1 MTHQAPCP
9 PNPPVRKGTEDMQTP
24 NEEVRIQVIHK
35 DDTTFQ
41 IGTRPITMKSNL
53 EVKRGRIVVLMGAS
67 GVGKTSVIEAVMPA
81 RRGDAMV
88 YQGTGGLPHLSVQDN
103 LRLLTPN
110 RQRIIDTAE
119 RLGLP
124 LQQTAD
130 SLSGGEKRRLA
141 VARGLLAKAPVCW
154 LDEPEAGLDL
164 ASLKELALM
173 LQEVVSEPDGP
184 AVVLVTH
191 SATLASL
198 VRPWRVWILER
209 KDGEASFSLVNPAPR
224 EEPPPQSRSGAPVA
238 PPAESDSDSQEASS
252 AQSPSETLEA
262 SPAALG
268 SEDPAVRD
276 AIWKK
281 FEKVNGATGD
291 APRSQEWRGTS
302 PSAKSTWLTLRL
314 TVFSAHLWYYLAV
327 GAALGTGLVMT
338 LSLLRRSLG
347 GQGGV
352 ETLLTAV
359 GPHFI
364 VEAVPALACIL
375 IASSTGSMISSWVA
389 TMAAQRDLS
398 ALGILGVAV
407 TRRVLFPIAVGLF
420 ISAMVG
426 MFSIV
431 AATLTSFAVYL
442 ALDGGYAVADAA
454 WGLLSRLY
462 SFGGKRLIGALL
474 ETMTYAALLVFWTVT
489 VASRPTVSTQADVAR
504 AIRRVLMRTT
514 LGVMLIKLVLMFA
527 DLQLHFYQ

>member
-1 MTHQAPCP
+1 
-9 PNPPVRKGTEDMQTP
+9 
-24 NEEVRIQVIHK
+24 
-35 DDTTFQ
+35 
-41 IGTRPITMKSNL
+41 
-53 EVKRGRIVVLMGAS
+53 
-67 GVGKTSVIEAVMPA
+67 MPA

-103 LRLLTPN
+103 LRLMTAN
-110 RQRIIDTAE
+110 RKRIIDTAE

-124 LQQTAD
+124 LRQKAD

-141 VARGLLAKAPVCW
+141 IARGLLAKAPVLW
-154 LDEPEAGLDL
+154 LDEPEAGLDV

-173 LQEVVSEPDGP
+173 LQDVASEPDGP
-184 AVVLVTH
+184 AIVIVTH
-191 SATLASL
+191 SATLAAL
-198 VRPWRVWILER
+198 VRPWRVWFFER
-209 KDGEASFSLVNPAPR
+209 KDGEAGLRLIHPAPR
-224 EEPPPQSRSGAPVA
+224 EESPPQSQSEAMEA
-238 PPAESDSDSQEASS
+238 PPAESDSDSSGASS
-252 AQSPSETLEA
+252 LQPPLEA
-262 SPAALG
+262 PRVSPAAVGL
-268 SEDPAVRD
+268 EDPAVREG
-276 AIWKK
+276 IWKE
-281 FEKVNGATGD
+281 FEKVTGATGD
-291 APRSQEWRGTS
+291 SPRTQAWRGTS
-302 PSAKSTWLTLRL
+302 PSLKSTWLTLRL

-375 IASSTGSMISSWVA
+375 IAASTGSMISSWVA

-398 ALGILGVAV
+398 ALGILGVAM

-426 MFSIV
+426 MLSIV
-431 AATLTSFAVYL
+431 AATLSSFAAYL
-442 ALDGGYAVADAA
+442 ALEGGYAVADAA
-454 WGLLSRLY
+454 LDLLSRLH
-462 SFGGKRLIGALL
+462 SLGGTRLSAALL
-474 ETMTYAALLVFWTVT
+474 ESMTYAALLVFMTVT
-489 VASRPTVSTQADVAR
+489 VASRPTVSTHADVAK

-514 LGVMLIKLVLMFA
+514 LGVMLIKLTLMFA
-527 DLQLHFYQ
+527 DLQLNFYL